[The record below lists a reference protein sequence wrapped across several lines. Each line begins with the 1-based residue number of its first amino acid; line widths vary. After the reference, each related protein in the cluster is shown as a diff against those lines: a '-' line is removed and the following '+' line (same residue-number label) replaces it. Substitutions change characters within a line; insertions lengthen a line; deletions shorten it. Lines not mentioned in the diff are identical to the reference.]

1 MELIKEKEIE
11 ALTEYLKEYVT
22 YNVMDM
28 QEYLKF
34 AWAKPKEDLIKL
46 FRGQLIYSKEINLRQ
61 SDETISLSLDNKA
74 NRNIVNQ
81 IQDYLHKVIYQSK
94 LLHFKSINSEL
105 EFYELVNFNNYKKNR
120 VESRFCIIYDV
131 DNQLIINKNSKWL
144 KMMTKLTKFLQDIV
158 EHKAEMLPE
167 DREIYYTLSSYLTSA
182 LGSIA
187 VLAKEYDNA
196 YFRNHLKGTLYI
208 SIHPIDYFT
217 LSDNNNHWTSCYSIT
232 NSRSHVIS
240 TLELLS
246 SPDVVVA
253 YFVAENDPAFYL
265 TNDFTWYNKNWRSL
279 IVVDKDA
286 LVQIKGYPYQSNELN
301 DLALDF
307 VAEIVKDTYQY
318 NRNIKEADTKKIH
331 VFTHR
336 AYNDYSSTCSHV
348 YIAEKPSQNNIK
360 IATTSEA
367 YCLECG
373 NEIQH
378 SITSLMLC
386 ESCGDIVYCSQC
398 GEPINFSID
407 YYAEDNNGNIY
418 CEMCEDNH
426 LYRCAKCD
434 YNFTEDDIN
443 IIYYGF
449 YEIKVCNECYQDL
462 LPYLDDNDCL
472 MEDTPDE
479 IIDSLDF

>member
-28 QEYLKF
+28 REYLKF
-34 AWAKPKEDLIKL
+34 AWAKPKENLIKL
-46 FRGQLIYSKEINLRQ
+46 FRDQLIYSKEINLAYPNEKQ
-61 SDETISLSLDNKA
+61 IAEKLDNVFTRTVVCNLFENIKKIIA
-74 NRNIVNQ
+74 NLDLLYKENNVT
-81 IQDYLHKVIYQSK
+81 IYK
-94 LLHFKSINSEL
+94 LCNM
-105 EFYELVNFNNYKKNR
+105 NNYINNR
-120 VESRFCIIYDV
+120 SNVRFC
-131 DNQLIINKNSKWL
+131 LITKEAKKFVIDKNSKWL
-144 KMMTKLTKFLQDIV
+144 KMMRKLIFFLSEELMLQNNFSQFSDIITKC
-158 EHKAEMLPE
+158 
-167 DREIYYTLSSYLTSA
+167 YLI
-182 LGSIA
+182 LDD
-187 VLAKEYDNA
+187 LEKLYDNA

-232 NSRSHVIS
+232 NNRSHVIS

-253 YFVAENDPAFYL
+253 YFVAENDPDFYL
-265 TNDFTWYNKNWRSL
+265 TDDFTWYNKNWRSL

-286 LVQIKGYPYQSNELN
+286 LVQIKGYPYQSDELN

-318 NRNIKEADTKKIH
+318 NRKIEEADTKKVH

-373 NEIQH
+373 NEIKH

-386 ESCGDIVYCSQC
+386 ENCGDIVYCCNC
-398 GEPINFSID
+398 GEPINFSTD

-418 CEMCEDNH
+418 CEMCEDSY
-426 LYRCAKCD
+426 LYRCAKCN

-443 IIYYGF
+443 TIYYGF
-449 YEIKVCNECYQDL
+449 YEINVCNECYQDL
-462 LPYLDDNDCL
+462 LPYLDDNNCL

-479 IIDSLDF
+479 IIDRLDF